1 MANGDAVLQ
10 DHVRRL
16 RELAGFGGKSAPL
29 VAKAVEAETRKNA
42 ARGVG
47 PDGKPW
53 QLTKEGKK
61 PLQDVVPEVRAV
73 GTTVVMRLKG
83 HRARH
88 HIGAVQG
95 KIKREIL
102 PNKRIPETMTRAID
116 KVITGEFGRI
126 MGTDE

>member
-1 MANGDAVLQ
+1 M
-10 DHVRRL
+10 RRL
-16 RELAGFGGKSAPL
+16 RELGGFGGKSATL
-29 VAKAVEAETRKNA
+29 VARAVEADSRKQS

-53 QLTKEGKK
+53 PLTKTGQR
-61 PLQDVVPEVRAV
+61 PLQDVAAVVRAV

-88 HIGAVQG
+88 HLGAVRG

-102 PNKRIPETMTRAID
+102 PNKRIPEQMTRAID
-116 KVITGEFGRI
+116 KVITGEFQRI
-126 MGTDE
+126 MGTK